1 MLHLCA
7 FFLIGGFYQPPARIN
22 TFIISP
28 YYSTVT
34 DLAKFLIAVKA
45 CKNDVFFDSN
55 EGDILNLASTLS
67 QYVFCSIAGKES
79 ILENGSVRC
88 VNEEDYS
95 LLADFLCED

>member
-1 MLHLCA
+1 MQTVH
-7 FFLIGGFYQPPARIN
+7 GGLKHTIYQN
-22 TFIISP
+22 QYKHT
-28 YYSTVT
+28 
-34 DLAKFLIAVKA
+34 KFLIAVKA

>member
-1 MLHLCA
+1 MRKLKKD
-7 FFLIGGFYQPPARIN
+7 
-22 TFIISP
+22 
-28 YYSTVT
+28 T
-34 DLAKFLIAVKA
+34 DLAKFLIA

>member
-1 MLHLCA
+1 MRKLKKD
-7 FFLIGGFYQPPARIN
+7 
-22 TFIISP
+22 
-28 YYSTVT
+28 T

-67 QYVFCSIAGKES
+67 QYVFCSMAGKEN
-79 ILENGSVRC
+79 ILKNGTVRC
-88 VNEEDYS
+88 INEDDYS

>member
-1 MLHLCA
+1 MRKLKKD
-7 FFLIGGFYQPPARIN
+7 
-22 TFIISP
+22 
-28 YYSTVT
+28 T

-67 QYVFCSIAGKES
+67 QYVFCSIAGKEN
-79 ILENGSVRC
+79 ILKNGTVRC
-88 VNEEDYS
+88 INEDDYR

>member
-1 MLHLCA
+1 MRKLKKD
-7 FFLIGGFYQPPARIN
+7 
-22 TFIISP
+22 
-28 YYSTVT
+28 T

-45 CKNDVFFDSN
+45 CKNDVFFDSFVMVRRPPR
-55 EGDILNLASTLS
+55 STLS